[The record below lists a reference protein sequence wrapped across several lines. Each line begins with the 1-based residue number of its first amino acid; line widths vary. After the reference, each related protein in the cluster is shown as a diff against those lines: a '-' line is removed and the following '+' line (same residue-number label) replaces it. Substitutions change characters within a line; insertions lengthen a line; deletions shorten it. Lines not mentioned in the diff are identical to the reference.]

1 MPEPQP
7 LCIYEKRDPNIAI
20 IRLNR
25 PEKKNAISRDLY
37 WALDEAWQKAKADDD
52 VWSIILTG
60 SGDAFCAG
68 GDLKENLAF
77 AKGEMKGPRSG
88 PRPYSNTRALQ
99 MHKPIIAAINGYAVG
114 GGFSLALSCHIRY
127 CVPASKFGCSEVRW
141 SHMAA
146 WPSYVCQ
153 LPTGW
158 AYWFALS
165 GQMIDADTAFRLG
178 LVQKVCEPD
187 KLIDDCVQLCTTI
200 NRNGRLIAAHTMM
213 TVISLPRRRNSSST
227 SSPFLIGISISSRI
241 KSGAAVSARSKHSC
255 PLAAVIVLAPRLLS
269 VSLKIS
275 RISGSSSATSMA
287 PLRVFILKVSF

>member
-1 MPEPQP
+1 MSEPQP

-37 WALDEAWQKAKADDD
+37 WALDEAWQKAKSDDD

-127 CVPASKFGCSEVRW
+127 CVPTSKFGCSEVRW

-146 WPSYVCQ
+146 WPVLR
-153 LPTGW
+153 LPI
-158 AYWFALS
+158 AH
-165 GQMIDADTAFRLG
+165 RLG
-178 LVQKVCEPD
+178 LLVCALRPD
-187 KLIDDCVQLCTTI
+187 DRCGYCLSAWPRAENLRARQAH
-200 NRNGRLIAAHTMM
+200 RRLRSAMHNDQSQRTAHC
-213 TVISLPRRRNSSST
+213 
-227 SSPFLIGISISSRI
+227 
-241 KSGAAVSARSKHSC
+241 GAYHGVH
-255 PLAAVIVLAPRLLS
+255 
-269 VSLKIS
+269 
-275 RISGSSSATSMA
+275 
-287 PLRVFILKVSF
+287 